1 MYLVF
6 TETNV
11 KCIYIFCR
19 IEKKLLIKLI
29 HLWYCLFIPNLL
41 KDGIKCLVVKKNW
54 KVIFLILFFSDD
66 CKFYSSVRTETFFHQ
81 FSFSL
86 TEKNMIHFS
95 EVSTVHK
102 VSKDILNKYIHCDII
117 IATCD
122 NKCIISRLMFVFHCC
137 HKVLFQLKSN
147 GNIF

>member
-1 MYLVF
+1 MYLYF
-6 TETNV
+6 LQN
-11 KCIYIFCR
+11 R
-19 IEKKLLIKLI
+19 KKIINKINSLVI
-29 HLWYCLFIPNLL
+29 LFIHNLL
-41 KDGIKCLVVKKNW
+41 KDGIKFIKRWDQMFSCQEKLESH
-54 KVIFLILFFSDD
+54 FSYTFFFSDD
-66 CKFYSSVRTETFFHQ
+66 CKFYSSVRTETSFHQ

-86 TEKNMIHFS
+86 TEKTMIHFS

-137 HKVLFQLKSN
+137 HKVLF
-147 GNIF
+147 